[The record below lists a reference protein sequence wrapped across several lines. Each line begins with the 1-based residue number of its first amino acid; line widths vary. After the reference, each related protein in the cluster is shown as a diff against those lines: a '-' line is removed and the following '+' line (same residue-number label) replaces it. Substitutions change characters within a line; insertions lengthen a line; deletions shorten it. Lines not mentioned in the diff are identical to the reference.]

1 MIGLY
6 RSMINSKLCKVVAVA
21 RDVRNVYEPLV
32 VYRNCKDKDKTY
44 FTQPIKTFNKL
55 YYRVVKKEKI
65 PPYNG

>member
-6 RSMINSKLCKVVAVA
+6 RNTINGKLCKVITTA
-21 RDVRNVYEPLV
+21 RDVRNVYEPIV
-32 VYRNCKDKDKTY
+32 VYRNCKDKDKNY
-44 FTQPIKTFNKL
+44 FTQPTKTFNKL